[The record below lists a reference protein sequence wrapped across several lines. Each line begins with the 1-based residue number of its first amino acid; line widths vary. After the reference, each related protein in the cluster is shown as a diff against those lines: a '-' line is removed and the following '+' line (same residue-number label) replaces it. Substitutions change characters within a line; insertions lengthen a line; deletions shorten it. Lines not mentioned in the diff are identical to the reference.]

1 LAKELVALQPDLIL
15 FFVWHPLPHA
25 RSNKRPRRSRL
36 YSWAIVPTGLV
47 LSLLA
52 VVLLLFTGWKG
63 GEMVYRH
70 RVGILEHPQARQT
83 PMGPPPRRAA

>member
-1 LAKELVALQPDLIL
+1 
-15 FFVWHPLPHA
+15 
-25 RSNKRPRRSRL
+25 L

-70 RVGILEHPQARQT
+70 RVGISNTPKRGRHRWARRPGVLRENYHRRGLGRT
-83 PMGPPPRRAA
+83 PKSL